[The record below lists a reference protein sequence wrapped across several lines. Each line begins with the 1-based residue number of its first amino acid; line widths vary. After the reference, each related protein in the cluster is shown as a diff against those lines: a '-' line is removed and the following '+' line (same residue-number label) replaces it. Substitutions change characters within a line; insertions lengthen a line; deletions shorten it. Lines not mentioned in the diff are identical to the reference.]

1 MSCCGK
7 SRVGAKPG
15 NGMLPVSRPLYG
27 TVVFEYTGHTG
38 LTVIGPVT
46 RTTYHFDG
54 PGSRNSVDGR
64 DSISLATLRTL
75 RRV

>member
-7 SRVGAKPG
+7 SRAEAKPS
-15 NGMLPVSRPLYG
+15 NGMLTVSRPVYG
-27 TVVFEYTGHTG
+27 SVLFEYTGRTA

-46 RTTYHFDG
+46 RTTYRFDG
-54 PGSRNSVDGR
+54 PGSRTAVDGR

>member
-7 SRVGAKPG
+7 SRAEAKPS
-15 NGMLPVSRPLYG
+15 NGMLPVSKPLYG
-27 TVVFEYTGHTG
+27 TVVFEYTGRTG

-64 DSISLATLRTL
+64 DSISLVTLRTL